1 MAKKSKG
8 FRELI
13 AQENLKKRD
22 KQSFE
27 RLKNTVIESGLGE
40 PGMTFAENPEGYE
53 KMSEI
58 LIEFVKPFLDK
69 ANSHQRREALF
80 SVAIVSWNLA
90 IVPENERQKMLKMMS
105 KKLRNKQDPEFA
117 KDTQSLIEEFI
128 ERKLTFFADNNRFIT
143 GFELDDRSDS
153 FYISVSS
160 IIPKPK

>member
-1 MAKKSKG
+1 MARKPKG

-58 LIEFVKPFLDK
+58 LIEFVKPFLDE

-80 SVAIVSWNLA
+80 SVAVVSWNLA

-160 IIPKPK
+160 VIPKPK

>member
-80 SVAIVSWNLA
+80 SVAVVSWNLA

>member
-1 MAKKSKG
+1 MARKSKG

-80 SVAIVSWNLA
+80 SVAVVSWNLA

>member
-1 MAKKSKG
+1 MARKSKG

-27 RLKNTVIESGLGE
+27 RLKNTVIESGLDE

-80 SVAIVSWNLA
+80 SVAVVSWNLA

-160 IIPKPK
+160 VIPKPK

>member
-1 MAKKSKG
+1 
-8 FRELI
+8 
-13 AQENLKKRD
+13 
-22 KQSFE
+22 
-27 RLKNTVIESGLGE
+27 
-40 PGMTFAENPEGYE
+40 
-53 KMSEI
+53 
-58 LIEFVKPFLDK
+58 
-69 ANSHQRREALF
+69 
-80 SVAIVSWNLA
+80 
-90 IVPENERQKMLKMMS
+90 MLKMMS